1 MSLHQYLTTKIY
13 ANTGNRYWARRF
25 KRHLEKKR
33 AGRMTAIPQLD
44 VPDIFVE
51 DDDAQQRTPQ
61 RATVAATPRSR
72 AATTSTDFLAAA
84 DAVRP
89 LHRSWT
95 TTTDISNFDGS
106 YEHPL
111 SLPRTPPSTPGHRQD
126 HSAFSFEL
134 QEPGTASGESSRRGS
149 SVSPAQ
155 VRELLDDSVW
165 VESIRRSA
173 TVRKSVRKPDWSQ
186 Y

>member
-1 MSLHQYLTTKIY
+1 
-13 ANTGNRYWARRF
+13 
-25 KRHLEKKR
+25 
-33 AGRMTAIPQLD
+33 MTAVPQLD

-51 DDDAQQRTPQ
+51 DNDAQQRTPQ
-61 RATVAATPRSR
+61 RATVAVTPRSR
-72 AATTSTDFLAAA
+72 AATTSSDFLAAA

-89 LHRSWT
+89 QHRSWASSS
-95 TTTDISNFDGS
+95 DIHNDAS

-111 SLPRTPPSTPGHRQD
+111 SLPRTGPSSPGHRHED
-126 HSAFSFEL
+126 SAFSFEL
-134 QEPGTASGESSRRGS
+134 QEPGTSSGQSSRRGS
-149 SVSPAQ
+149 AVSPAQ

-173 TVRKSVRKPDWSQ
+173 TVRKSVRKADWRQ